1 MEHVCKS
8 GTEGGGKEGKTDKVN
23 NIEIYHICV
32 GIRHMKCTENYRT
45 IQGRGKEYGIVIER
59 VRLIKV
65 QYKYR

>member
-1 MEHVCKS
+1 
-8 GTEGGGKEGKTDKVN
+8 VN